1 VATTKSEDKKC
12 TRCGSIKKLNATN
25 FYKSYSELFKNNGD
39 SRMCIC
45 KDCVIELA
53 EQFKTRFNSDTRGLY
68 EMCKL
73 LDVYYIKSLY
83 ESAIEQAS
91 KNNKKDSNPYSIYFQ
106 KVNSLPQ
113 YAKKTF
119 IDSEPFN
126 KVLDNEEI
134 AEDIGRDIVDFWG
147 DGLSQRDYDFLEREF
162 KNLTSRYECDSYAQ
176 ELLFKEIAFQ
186 TLDIRNKRKEGKDVS
201 KEVKT
206 LQDLLGSANI
216 KPAQENASMAS
227 EQVTFGTLIKK
238 YENEQPVPE
247 PLPEWM
253 TADWIRKYVVVWFFG
268 NLCRMMG
275 KVNPFQDEYEK
286 EMDNYTVKVDVDEY
300 EESGE

>member
-1 VATTKSEDKKC
+1 VATSKVEEQKC
-12 TRCGSIKKLNATN
+12 TRCGNIKKLNATN

-53 EQFKTRFNSDTRGLY
+53 EQFKKRFNSDTRGLY
-68 EMCKL
+68 EICKL
-73 LDVYYIKSLY
+73 LDVYYEKSLY
-83 ESAIEQAS
+83 DSAVEQAS
-91 KNNKKDSNPYSIYFQ
+91 KNNGNPFSVYFQ
-106 KVNSLPQ
+106 KANSLPQ
-113 YAKKTF
+113 YRGKTF
-119 IDSEPFN
+119 IDSELFD
-126 KVLDNEEI
+126 KKQDDEEI
-134 AEDIGRDIVDFWG
+134 AEDIGHDIVDFWG
-147 DGLSQRDYDFLEREF
+147 DGFSQSDYNFLEKEF
-162 KNLTSRYECDSYAQ
+162 ENLTARYECDSYAQ
-176 ELLFKEIAFQ
+176 EILFKEIAFQ
-186 TLDIRNKRKEGKDVS
+186 TLDIRNKRKDGKDVS

-238 YENEQPVPE
+238 YENEKPVPE

-275 KVNPFQDEYEK
+275 KVNPFKDEYDEEINK
-286 EMDNYTVKVDVDEY
+286 YTVKVDEDE
-300 EESGE
+300 ERDE

>member
-1 VATTKSEDKKC
+1 MAEEQKC
-12 TRCGSIKKLNATN
+12 TCCGESKKINSAN
-25 FYKSYSELFKNNGD
+25 FYKSYSVLFKSSYEN
-39 SRMCIC
+39 RMCIC

-83 ESAIEQAS
+83 ESATEQAS

-134 AEDIGRDIVDFWG
+134 AEDIGRDIIDFWG
-147 DGLSQRDYDFLEREF
+147 DGLSQRDYDFLEKEF

-186 TLDIRNKRKEGKDVS
+186 TLDIRNKRKECKDVS

-253 TADWIRKYVVVWFFG
+253 TEDWIRRYVVVWFFG

>member
-1 VATTKSEDKKC
+1 
-12 TRCGSIKKLNATN
+12 
-25 FYKSYSELFKNNGD
+25 
-39 SRMCIC
+39 MCIC
-45 KDCVIELA
+45 KECVIELA
-53 EQFKTRFNSDTRGLY
+53 EQFKSRFNSDTRGLY

-73 LDVYYIKSLY
+73 LDVYYVKTLY

-113 YAKKTF
+113 YSKKTF

-126 KVLDNEEI
+126 KVLDDEET

-147 DGLSQRDYDFLEREF
+147 DGLSQREYDFLEKEF

-176 ELLFKEIAFQ
+176 EILFKEIAFQ

-238 YENEQPVPE
+238 YENEQPIPE
-247 PLPEWM
+247 VLPEWM
-253 TADWIRKYVVVWFFG
+253 TSNWIEKYVCVWFFG
-268 NLCRMMG
+268 NLCKMMG
-275 KVNPFQDEYEK
+275 KPNTFQDDYDEEVNK
-286 EMDNYTVKVDVDEY
+286 YTVSPEDE
-300 EESGE
+300 GDN

>member
-1 VATTKSEDKKC
+1 MATNKVEETKC
-12 TRCGSIKKLNATN
+12 TRCGTDKKLNATN

-53 EQFKTRFNSDTRGLY
+53 EQFKNRFNSDTRGLY
-68 EMCKL
+68 ELCKL

-83 ESAIEQAS
+83 DSAIEQAS
-91 KNNKKDSNPYSIYFQ
+91 KNNGNPYAVYFQ

-113 YAKKTF
+113 YRSKTF
-119 IDSEPFN
+119 IDSELFD
-126 KVLDNEEI
+126 KKQDDEDI
-134 AEDIGRDIVDFWG
+134 AEDIGRDTVDFWG
-147 DGLSQRDYDFLEREF
+147 DGMSQRDYDFLEKEF
-162 KNLTSRYECDSYAQ
+162 QNLTARYECDSYAQ
-176 ELLFKEIAFQ
+176 EILFKEIAFQ
-186 TLDIRNKRKEGKDVS
+186 TLDIRNKRKDGKDVS

>member
-1 VATTKSEDKKC
+1 MAEEQKC
-12 TRCGSIKKLNATN
+12 TCCGESKKINSAN
-25 FYKSYSELFKNNGD
+25 FYKSYSVIFKNTYEN
-39 SRMCIC
+39 RMCIC

-53 EQFKTRFNSDTRGLY
+53 EQFKKRFNSDTRGLY

-83 ESAIEQAS
+83 ESAIEQVS

-119 IDSEPFN
+119 IDSETFN

-134 AEDIGRDIVDFWG
+134 AEDIGHDIVDFWG
-147 DGLSQRDYDFLEREF
+147 DGFSTNDYNFLEREF
-162 KNLTSRYECDSYAQ
+162 ENLTARYECDSYAQ
-176 ELLFKEIAFQ
+176 EILFKEIAFQ
-186 TLDIRNKRKEGKDVS
+186 TLDIRNKRKDGKDVG
-201 KEVKT
+201 KEVKS

-238 YENEQPVPE
+238 YENEKPVPE

-275 KVNPFQDEYEK
+275 KANPFKDEYDEEINK
-286 EMDNYTVKVDVDEY
+286 FTVKVDEDE
-300 EESGE
+300 ECDE